1 MQYTVDAIA
10 QHQPVRLRLEA
21 ADADDARRLAE
32 ARGLAVVA
40 VSAPRWHGI
49 GVASLMGKAGPARF
63 PLQHFNQSL
72 LLLLRAGLSIVEA
85 VETLADRESR
95 SDARRVMQHLH
106 GRLQVGLSLSAAL
119 AEQPQAFP
127 PLFVA
132 SVRANETTGGLV
144 EAIDRFNAYQ
154 ARAEQ
159 LKKRIVGAA
168 IYPALILL
176 VGGAVVAFLLLY
188 VVPRFAV
195 VFEDMGDRIP
205 AMARLLLDWGRFMHA
220 HGTLVLGGLAIL
232 LGLAVWALRQP
243 GVRAALG
250 RILQRVPRI
259 GDTVHVFQL
268 SRFYRALGLLVQAGM
283 PLTQALELARGLLP
297 VSLHA
302 ALAAARRDISEGRS
316 MSAAFEAQGLAT
328 AVARRLFRVAERTG
342 AMGEMLERTATFH
355 DEDIAQATE
364 WFVRLFEPL
373 LMVGIGIV
381 IGMVVL
387 LMYAPI
393 FELAGS
399 LQ

>member
-1 MQYTVDAIA
+1 MSRQFSIDAINR
-10 QHQPVRLRLEA
+10 QGPVQLTLEA

-32 ARGLAVVA
+32 GRGLAVVA
-40 VSAPRWHGI
+40 VKTLLWHGR
-49 GVASLMGKAGPARF
+49 GAAWSAGSARF

-95 SDARRVMQHLH
+95 GDARRVMQQLH
-106 GRLQVGLSLSAAL
+106 TRLQVGLSLSAAL
-119 AEQPQAFP
+119 AEQPAAFP

-144 EAIDRFNAYQ
+144 DAIERFNVYQ

-159 LKKRIVGAA
+159 LKKRIVSAA
-168 IYPALILL
+168 IYPALILV

-205 AMARLLLDWGRFMHA
+205 TMARLLLDWGRFVHA
-220 HGTLVLGGLAIL
+220 HGTWVLVGLVAAVAL
-232 LGLAVWALRQP
+232 VVWALGRP
-243 GVRAALG
+243 GVRLALG
-250 RILQRVPRI
+250 RGLLRVPRI
-259 GDTVHVFQL
+259 GETVHVFQL

-283 PLTQALELARGLLP
+283 PVSQALELARSLLP
-297 VSLHA
+297 ESLQA
-302 ALAAARRDISEGRS
+302 SVTAARREIAEGRS
-316 MSAAFEAQGLAT
+316 MSAAFEANDLAT
-328 AVARRLFRVAERTG
+328 AVSRRLFRVAERTG
-342 AMGEMLERTATFH
+342 AMGDMLERTATFH
-355 DEDIAQATE
+355 DEDIAQAIE

-381 IGMVVL
+381 IGVVVL